1 MIHKVNI
8 GGRAYL
14 CKSIEEALDLIQ
26 KRGGLIDGRSTS

>member
-26 KRGGLIDGRSTS
+26 KAKEGK

>member
-1 MIHKVNI
+1 MIHQVTI

-26 KRGGLIDGRSTS
+26 KAKEGK